1 MQDQLVEL
9 VARIAHTA
17 MQPLQSASH
26 DNAPRIAAIKA
37 ALDEHAEG
45 GLFGEWGVLA
55 RDQLKRLQISVGF
68 DARARSFVANSA
80 EIADQIRKIGAL
92 D

>member
-9 VARIAHTA
+9 VARIATTA
-17 MQPLQSASH
+17 LQPLQSASQ
-26 DNAPRIAAIKA
+26 DNTPRIAAIKA
-37 ALDEHAEG
+37 ALDERAEDG
-45 GLFGEWGVLA
+45 TFGEWGVLA

-68 DARARSFVANSA
+68 DPRTRAFVANSA
-80 EIADQIRKIGAL
+80 EIAEQIRKIGAL